1 MPDQDDE
8 KNQSLTEVA
17 RQRREQKKDE
27 DYRMTLDEEIR
38 RKNIARKESDE
49 YIKKQITQTQEVN
62 VQVKWFFRLGSVI
75 TNAIKVAGDA
85 IGIVGKIIP
94 PLNALI
100 TGMFTI
106 VDLVEAIFISQ
117 ETRQRRGVKIFTSIM
132 GSGLTIAAAVLTFN
146 PLTAPLGA
154 ALSAGAMFVAT
165 IKEAYFWYN
174 AKIDLDNAKKNLVVS
189 SEELANFTTSHPTD
203 KAGINKLKN
212 TISVH
217 KAAVYKARIT
227 RNEKRRAF
235 AYNALS
241 FVGMTLLAVTAFA
254 LAGAILANPI
264 GLGIA
269 GVSLLAVAVVGGAY
283 NTYKKRKSAKAG
295 MPQSIEPSNQ
305 LANENKQDVDHSLSH
320 HNEHGM
326 ANIIG
331 SLAEGKVE
339 THALS
344 GDNLKKAKKL
354 AKNVVAALA
363 AENVDDNKQKKN
375 VVTPVAAV
383 NNHKDEKSDDDDEGE
398 KFKFHE

>member
-1 MPDQDDE
+1 MPDQNDE
-8 KNQSLTEVA
+8 KNSLLTNEQLA
-17 RQRREQKKDE
+17 RQRREQKEDE
-27 DYRMTLDEEIR
+27 DYRMALDEEIR
-38 RKNIARKESDE
+38 RRKESDE
-49 YIKKQITQTQEVN
+49 YTKKQISKAQDAN
-62 VQVKWFFRLGSVI
+62 MQVKWFFRLGSVI
-75 TNAIKVAGDA
+75 TNSIKVAGDA
-85 IGIVGKIIP
+85 IGIAGKIIP

-106 VDLVEAIFISQ
+106 VELVEAIFISQ

-132 GSGLTIAAAVLTFN
+132 GTGLTTAAAVLTFN

-174 AKIDLDNAKKNLVVS
+174 TKIDLDNAKKDLLVARD
-189 SEELANFTTSHPTD
+189 ELANFTTANPTD
-203 KAGINKLKN
+203 KAGIDKLKN
-212 TISVH
+212 MISVK

-241 FVGMTLLAVTAFA
+241 FVAMTLLAVTAFA

-283 NTYKKRKSAKAG
+283 NVYKKRKLAKAG
-295 MPQSIEPSNQ
+295 VPLSITDSDELSN
-305 LANENKQDVDHSLSH
+305 EHKHDVDHTLSH
-320 HNEHGM
+320 RNEHGM

-331 SLAEGKVE
+331 SLVEGKVE
-339 THALS
+339 THALT
-344 GDNLKKAKKL
+344 GDDLKKAKKM
-354 AKNVVAALA
+354 AKDVVDAVHGIG
-363 AENVDDNKQKKN
+363 ENKQKKN
-375 VVTPVAAV
+375 VVPKVAAV
-383 NNHKDEKSDDDDEGE
+383 NDHKDEKSDDDDEGE
-398 KFKFHE
+398 RFKFHE